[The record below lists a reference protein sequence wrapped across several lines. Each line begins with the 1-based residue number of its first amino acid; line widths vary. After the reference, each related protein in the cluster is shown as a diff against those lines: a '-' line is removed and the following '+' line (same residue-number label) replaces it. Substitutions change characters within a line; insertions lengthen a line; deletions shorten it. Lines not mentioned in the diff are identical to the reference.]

1 MYGFYPKNVGK
12 TIAREVHVHLD
23 SAVGADGKPAKLG
36 PQSLAPGERA
46 PASIITS
53 GDVFMT
59 TFSGRV
65 DYDDAFGVSHWK
77 TFCYRVVDA
86 SGVLEQCATGND
98 EDNNPER

>member
-1 MYGFYPKNVGK
+1 
-12 TIAREVHVHLD
+12 
-23 SAVGADGKPAKLG
+23 
-36 PQSLAPGERA
+36 
-46 PASIITS
+46 
-53 GDVFMT
+53 MT